1 MAWRRA
7 IVPGLAWGCAVL
19 LAVGC
24 AGSGRTG
31 AAAERTTRN
40 LQAATMT
47 ARRML
52 AARYLAIAQAGNRR
66 LEHDFDALDG
76 RDRNHLAAADADLR
90 DVAATERLFDHQLL
104 GIAFPPE
111 TQKTA
116 RLLITAN
123 QARAQL
129 TQTAASSASLHQLHG
144 YQRRLNQA
152 NGPVEAV
159 VRVIRGQLGLPPP
172 AAS

>member
-7 IVPGLAWGCAVL
+7 IVSALAWGCAL
-19 LAVGC
+19 LLTAGC

-31 AAAERTTRN
+31 AAAERATRN
-40 LQAATMT
+40 LQAATVT

-76 RDRNHLAAADADLR
+76 RDRSHLAAADADLR

-111 TQKTA
+111 AQETA
-116 RLLITAN
+116 RLLISAN

-129 TQTAASSASLHQLHG
+129 TQTAASSASLRQLHG
-144 YQRRLNQA
+144 YQRRLDQA
-152 NGPVEAV
+152 DGPVEAM
-159 VRVIRGQLGLPPP
+159 VRVIRSQLGLPPL
-172 AAS
+172 ATS

>member
-1 MAWRRA
+1 MAWRRT
-7 IVPGLAWGCAVL
+7 IVPGLAWGCAVR
-19 LAVGC
+19 LAAGC

-31 AAAERTTRN
+31 APAERTPRN
-40 LQAATMT
+40 LQTDTMT
-47 ARRML
+47 AR
-52 AARYLAIAQAGNRR
+52 ARYLAIAQAGNRR

-76 RDRNHLAAADADLR
+76 RDRDHLAAADADLR
-90 DVAATERLFDHQLL
+90 DVAATERLFDHKLL

-111 TQKTA
+111 TQQTA

-129 TQTAASSASLHQLHG
+129 TQTAASSTSLQQLHG
-144 YQRRLNQA
+144 YRRRLDQA

-159 VRVIRGQLGLPPP
+159 VRMIRSQLGLPPP
-172 AAS
+172 DTS